1 MSKVCVV
8 GTGYVGLVSAA
19 CFAELGHQVIGAEKS
34 EEKVRMLDEGKIPIY
49 EPGLGE
55 LVVRNKD
62 AGRLRFT
69 TDTVQ
74 AVKECNIIF
83 ICVGTPAND
92 DGSADL
98 SQVEEV
104 ARSVA
109 ETMEEYKLVVEK
121 STVPVK
127 TSNWVKKTM
136 NLYNRRGIE
145 FDVASNP
152 EFLREGS
159 AVEDFLRPDRI
170 VIGVESERAEK
181 LLTELYEGIDAPI
194 IVTNINTAE
203 IIKHASNAILA
214 TKISFINMVA
224 NLCEKAGAD
233 VKLVAEGMGL
243 DKRIGPAFLD
253 AGIGWGGS
261 CFPKDVKAF
270 IRIGRE
276 YGLNFD
282 LLESV
287 KKINDERIDI
297 ILDHLHQALWIAKGK
312 TIGILGLAFKPNTD
326 DIRDAP
332 SISLIRRLHSE
343 GALLQLYDPEAT
355 KNMQRVFPEGK
366 GIRYVNSPYE
376 AAEGAHALLIV
387 TEWDEFKA
395 LDLGRIKESMLTPIV
410 CDGRNVF
417 EKDDMAK
424 NGFVYFPM
432 GR

>member
-19 CFAELGHQVIGAEKS
+19 CFAELGHHVIGAEKS
-34 EEKVRMLDEGKIPIY
+34 EEKVRMLEEGKIPIY

-55 LVVRNKD
+55 LVVRNKE
-62 AGRLRFT
+62 AGRLTFT
-69 TDTVQ
+69 TDTVG

-83 ICVGTPAND
+83 ICVGTPAKD

-127 TSNWVKKTM
+127 TSDWVKKTM

-159 AVEDFLRPDRI
+159 AVDDFLRPDRI
-170 VIGVESERAEK
+170 VIGVESEKAEK
-181 LLTELYEGIDAPI
+181 LLTELYSGIDAPI

-253 AGIGWGGS
+253 AGVGWGGS

-276 YGLNFD
+276 YGLNFE

-287 KKINDERIDI
+287 KRINDERIDI

-332 SISLIRRLHSE
+332 SISLIKRLTDE
-343 GALLQLYDPEAT
+343 GALLQLYDPEAM
-355 KNMQRVFPEGK
+355 KNMRQVFPEDE
-366 GIRYVNSPYE
+366 GIKYVSSPYE

-387 TEWDEFKA
+387 TEWDEFKT
-395 LDLGRIKESMLTPIV
+395 LNLGRIKDSMLTPIF
-410 CDGRNVF
+410 CDGRNIF
-417 EKDDMAK
+417 EKEDMAK
-424 NGFVYFPM
+424 HGFVYFPM